1 MQRVE
6 WTEEYELGI
15 GVIDGQHKRIVEY
28 INKLADIGPEGSSE
42 ELSEIV
48 DSLLDYTYS
57 HFAFEEA
64 LMEEAGY
71 ENLNFHQQT
80 HEAFTNRIRDLHRRF
95 CEGEAVNEEI
105 GELLKNWLLNHIKE
119 DDRSYAPL
127 VKKNLSEN
135 EGKDEGHWLT
145 NSIRRFF

>member
-6 WTEEYELGI
+6 WTEEYVLGI
-15 GVIDGQHKRIVEY
+15 DVIDGQHKRIVDY
-28 INKLADIGPEGSSE
+28 INKLADAGPDITTEQLAE
-42 ELSEIV
+42 VV

-71 ENLNFHQQT
+71 ENLSAHQKT
-80 HEAFTNRIRDLHRRF
+80 HEAFTSHVKELHGRF
-95 CEGEAVNEEI
+95 CEGESVNEEI
-105 GELLKNWLLNHIKE
+105 GELLKNWLLNHIRE
-119 DDRSYAPL
+119 DDRSYAPM

-135 EGKDEGHWLT
+135 GSHALT
-145 NSIRRFF
+145 SVISRFF